1 MIDIVKGNR
10 TRHDKYILFKR
21 KEDFNAYLAHE
32 NVPSPRFRAEDY
44 IGYSSGYIEHN
55 GVSHM
60 DTHKLSII
68 TSAVLDFK
76 NNDYI
81 FDIKYRL
88 LWRVDSIG
96 VDDNNQMNEY
106 SLRPSKD
113 TILNLIR

>member
-1 MIDIVKGNR
+1 MIDIVKPNR
-10 TRHDKYILFKR
+10 TRHDRYILFKK

-32 NVPSPRFRAEDY
+32 NVPSPRFKAEDF
-44 IGYSSGYIEHN
+44 IDYSSGSIEHN
-55 GVSHM
+55 GVSHT

-96 VDDNNQMNEY
+96 VDDNNQMKEY